1 MGSELEVSVVI
12 PTLNRWPLLER
23 RALPSALA
31 QEDVEFEVIV
41 VDDGS
46 TDQTPARLA
55 EVADRRVRV
64 VRHEHRQRLAA
75 ARNSG
80 IAAAR
85 AGWVAFLDD
94 DDVWA
99 PDKLRRQL
107 DAAAAAGA
115 DWAYARAIAVD
126 EAGRVVELDPL
137 PEPTEVASLLLHG
150 NFVPGGGSAVM
161 ARTEL
166 VNRVGGFDTD
176 LRFFEDW
183 DLWLR
188 LAAHGPPAVC
198 AGVLV
203 ARLEHGGNM
212 LFRDRPDIMSDFE
225 HLLGK
230 HVEVTDHRR
239 LGLAQWVAAEHH
251 RAGRRWS
258 AASLYLRAAA
268 KYRSPGNL
276 VAAVGAL
283 FGDPGIRLARRS
295 LALRGVPTHLDD
307 TREIAPAP
315 AWLESYR

>member
-1 MGSELEVSVVI
+1 MANELEVSVVI

-31 QEDVEFEVIV
+31 QEDVEFEVVV

-55 EVADRRVRV
+55 EVADRRLRV
-64 VRHEHRQRLAA
+64 VRHESRRGLAA
-75 ARNSG
+75 ARNTG
-80 IAAAR
+80 VAAAR
-85 AGWVAFLDD
+85 SDWVAFLDD
-94 DDVWA
+94 DDLWA
-99 PDKLRRQL
+99 PRKLRRQL
-107 DAAAAAGA
+107 DAAVTQGA
-115 DWAYARAIAVD
+115 DWGYVRAIAVD

-137 PEPTEVASLLLHG
+137 PSSTEVASLLLRG

-161 ARTEL
+161 ARTDL
-166 VNRVGGFDTD
+166 VQRVGGFDTE

-188 LAAHGPPAVC
+188 LAAKGPPAVC
-198 AGVLV
+198 ADVLV

-212 LFRDRPDIMSDFE
+212 LFRDRPDIMSDLE
-225 HLLGK
+225 RLLGK
-230 HVEVTDHRR
+230 HVEVTDRRR
-239 LGLAQWVAAEHH
+239 LGLAQWVAAEHR
-251 RAGRRWS
+251 RAGRRWT

-268 KYRSPGNL
+268 RYRSPGNL
-276 VAAVGAL
+276 AAAIGAL
-283 FGDPGIRLARRS
+283 FGDPGIRLARRL
-295 LALRGVPTHLDD
+295 LALRGLPTHLDD